1 MRLFERNPT
10 PVDNL
15 GELLRETFGLSAFRP
30 YQEDVCR
37 EVTLGRDVLLVMP
50 TGAGKSLCYQ
60 LPGIARAGTT
70 LVISPL
76 IALMEDQ
83 TAQLQTAGFVAERIH
98 SGRDRGE
105 SRRVCR
111 DYLDGGLDFLF
122 IAPER
127 LSVPGFPEMLARNK
141 PVLIAV
147 DEAHCISHWGHDFRP
162 EYRMLKE
169 RLPLLRPAPVIALT
183 ATATPLVQR
192 DIVDQ
197 LGLGD
202 VLRFI
207 HGFRRSNIAIEM
219 VDLRPSL
226 RAAATERILSD
237 PANRPAIVYAPTRR
251 QSEDLAERLAARFP
265 SAPYHAG
272 LPAARRDETHTA
284 FLKGHMDVVVATI
297 AFGMGI
303 DKPDVRTVIHTAMP
317 GSVEAYYQ
325 EIGRAGRDG
334 LPSRAILL
342 HGYVDRRTH
351 EFFLDRDYPEP
362 ARLERIYN
370 ELSPSWQS
378 KDALLD
384 RVRIDADDLDR
395 ALEKL
400 WIHGGASVDP
410 EENVKRG
417 EDRWR
422 RAYQAQRRHKWAE
435 LDLITGYAGCRE
447 CRMLHLLRHFGDR
460 EARGEACGMCDFCRP
475 DDCQVLTF
483 TEPSADERSSM
494 ARLLESL
501 EERDDQATGR
511 LHREVFGE
519 ALARDD
525 FENLLGALARAGLV
539 EVRDDA
545 FERDGKVIRFRR
557 VRTTDRGRADGA
569 IASVRVPVAP
579 ELTFPASR
587 PARRRRGPRTRTKR
601 TEDRPFHET
610 VVELPGPAAKASP
623 ELMAALREWRL
634 AEARRRRVP
643 AFRILSNRSLTA
655 IAETRPKDEDG
666 LLRVHGMGS
675 KRIEKFGQT
684 ILQIVRGAPD

>member
-1 MRLFERNPT
+1 MRLFERQPT
-10 PVDNL
+10 PVESL
-15 GELLRETFGLSAFRP
+15 GTLLRESFRLEAFRP
-30 YQEDVCR
+30 YQEEACR

-70 LVISPL
+70 LVVSPL

-83 TAQLQTAGFVAERIH
+83 TAQLQAGGFVAERIH

-111 DYLDGGLDFLF
+111 EYLEGGLDFLF

-127 LSVPGFPEMLARNK
+127 LSVPGFPEMLARRR
-141 PVLIAV
+141 PTLIAV

-162 EYRMLKE
+162 EYRMLKD

-197 LGLGD
+197 LGLCD
-202 VLRFI
+202 ARQFI
-207 HGFRRSNIAIEM
+207 HGFRRSNIAIEL

-226 RAAATERILSD
+226 RAATVERLLSD
-237 PANRPAIVYAPTRR
+237 EANRPAIVYAPTRR
-251 QSEDLAERLAARFP
+251 QSEELAERLARCFP
-265 SAPYHAG
+265 TAPYHAG
-272 LPAARRDETHTA
+272 LTAARRDEA
-284 FLKGHMDVVVATI
+284 QAGFLRGHLDVVVATI

-303 DKPDVRTVIHTAMP
+303 DKPNVRTVIHTATP

-334 LPSRAILL
+334 LPSRAVLL

-351 EFFLDRDYPEP
+351 EFFLDRDYPESS
-362 ARLERIYN
+362 RLQRIYN
-370 ELSPSWQS
+370 ELGEHWQS
-378 KDALLD
+378 KDELLE
-384 RVRIDADDLDR
+384 RVRIDPDDLDR

-410 EENVKRG
+410 EENVRRG
-417 EDRWR
+417 DDRWR
-422 RAYQAQRRHKWAE
+422 RAYEAQRRHKWAE
-435 LDLITGYAGCRE
+435 LDLITGYASCRE
-447 CRMLHLLRHFGDR
+447 CRMLHLMRHFGDR
-460 EARGEACGMCDFCRP
+460 EARGEICGICDFCRP

-483 TEPSADERSSM
+483 AEPSDDERRSLT
-494 ARLLESL
+494 RVLEAL
-501 EERDDQATGR
+501 TERDDQATGR
-511 LHREVFGE
+511 LHRETFGE
-519 ALARDD
+519 SLDRDD
-525 FENLLGALARAGLV
+525 FENLLGALARAGLA

-557 VRTTDRGRADGA
+557 VRMTDRGREPDAVEA
-569 IASVRVPVAP
+569 VRVSVGP
-579 ELTFPASR
+579 ELTAPGAK
-587 PARRRRGPRTRTKR
+587 PPRRRRGSRKPKV
-601 TEDRPFHET
+601 ENKPFHQT
-610 VVELPGPAAKASP
+610 IVELPTAAPEASP
-623 ELMAALREWRL
+623 ELVAALREWRL

-655 IAETRPKDEDG
+655 IAETRPRDEAG
-666 LLRVHGMGS
+666 LLRVNGMGP
-675 KRIEKFGQT
+675 KRIERFGET
-684 ILQIVRGAPD
+684 ILQIVRSSLD

>member
-1 MRLFERNPT
+1 MRLFERKPT

-15 GELLRETFGLSAFRP
+15 DTLLREGFSLEAFRP
-30 YQEDVCR
+30 YQEEACR
-37 EVTLGRDVLLVMP
+37 EVTSGRDVLLVMP

-83 TAQLQTAGFVAERIH
+83 TAQLRAGGFAAERIH

-105 SRRVCR
+105 SRRVCQ

-127 LSVPGFPEMLARNK
+127 LSVPGFPEMLARRK
-141 PVLIAV
+141 PVLIAI

-197 LGLGD
+197 LGLD
-202 VLRFI
+202 DALQFI

-226 RAAATERILSD
+226 RAAATERLLSD

-251 QSEDLAERLAARFP
+251 QAEELAERLTARFP
-265 SAPYHAG
+265 TAPYHAG
-272 LPAARRDETHTA
+272 LTATRRDEA
-284 FLKGHMDVVVATI
+284 QAGFLKGHLDVVVATI

-303 DKPDVRTVIHTAMP
+303 DKANVRTVIHTAMP

-334 LPSRAILL
+334 LPSRAVLL

-362 ARLERIYN
+362 AQLERIYN
-370 ELSPSWQS
+370 ELNAHWQS
-378 KDALLD
+378 KDALLQ
-384 RVRIDADDLDR
+384 RVRIDPDDLDR
-395 ALEKL
+395 KLEKL
-400 WIHGGASVDP
+400 WIHGGANVDP

-417 EDRWR
+417 DERWR

-460 EARGEACGMCDFCRP
+460 DARGDACGLCDFCRP
-475 DDCQVLTF
+475 DDCQVLKF
-483 TEPSADERSSM
+483 TEPSHDERRAM
-494 ARLLESL
+494 TRVLKALD
-501 EERDDQATGR
+501 ERDDQATGR
-511 LHREVFGE
+511 LHREIFGE
-519 ALARDD
+519 SLARDD
-525 FENLLGALARAGLV
+525 FENLLGALARAGLG

-557 VRTTDRGRADGA
+557 VCTTDRGRTDDAVET
-569 IASVRVPVAP
+569 VRVPVSP
-579 ELTFPASR
+579 ELGLPASK
-587 PARRRRGPRTRTKR
+587 PARRRRSPKKAK
-601 TEDRPFHET
+601 TEDKPFHQT
-610 VVELPGPAAKASP
+610 IVELPMSAADASP
-623 ELMAALREWRL
+623 ELIAALREWRL

-655 IAETRPKDEDG
+655 IAEARPQDEAG
-666 LLRVHGMGS
+666 LLRIHGMGS
-675 KRIEKFGQT
+675 KRLEKFGQS
-684 ILQIVRGAPD
+684 ILQIVRSSPD

>member
-1 MRLFERNPT
+1 MRLFERK
-10 PVDNL
+10 PVPAESLDT
-15 GELLRETFGLSAFRP
+15 LLRETFGLAAFRP
-30 YQEDVCR
+30 YQEEACR

-83 TAQLQTAGFVAERIH
+83 TAQLRAGGFVAERIH

-105 SRRVCR
+105 SRRVCEE
-111 DYLDGGLDFLF
+111 YLAGDLDFLF

-127 LSVPGFPEMLARNK
+127 LSVPGFPEMLARRK
-141 PVLIAV
+141 PVLIAI

-162 EYRMLKE
+162 DYRMLNE

-197 LGLGD
+197 LGLSD
-202 VLRFI
+202 ALQFI
-207 HGFRRSNIAIEM
+207 HGFRRSNIAIEF

-226 RAAATERILSD
+226 RGAATERLLSD

-251 QSEDLAERLAARFP
+251 QAEALAAHLATRFP
-265 SAPYHAG
+265 AAPYHAG
-272 LPAARRDETHTA
+272 LTAARRDETQTA
-284 FLKGHMDVVVATI
+284 FLKGHIDVVVATI

-334 LPSRAILL
+334 LASRAVLL

-370 ELSPSWQS
+370 ELTSHWQS
-378 KDALLD
+378 KDTLLD
-384 RVRIDADDLDR
+384 RIRIDADDLDR
-395 ALEKL
+395 MLEKL

-417 EDRWR
+417 DERWR

-460 EARGEACGMCDFCRP
+460 DARGDACGMCDFCRP
-475 DDCQVLTF
+475 DDCQVLKF
-483 TEPSADERSSM
+483 TEPSDDERRAM
-494 ARLLESL
+494 VRVLESL
-501 EERDDQATGR
+501 DERDDQATGR

-519 ALARDD
+519 SLARDD

-539 EVRDDA
+539 EIRDDA

-557 VRTTDRGRADGA
+557 VRTTDRGRTHDALET
-569 IASVRVPVAP
+569 VRVPVSP
-579 ELTFPASR
+579 ELGLPDAK
-587 PARRRRGPRTRTKR
+587 PARRRRPKKKEV
-601 TEDRPFHET
+601 EDRPFHQT
-610 VVELPGPAAKASP
+610 VVEMPESASDASP
-623 ELMAALREWRL
+623 ELIAALREWRL

-655 IAETRPKDEDG
+655 IAETRPLDEAG
-666 LLRVHGMGS
+666 LLRIHGMGS
-675 KRIEKFGQT
+675 KRLEKFGQT
-684 ILQIVRGAPD
+684 ILQIVRESSD